1 MKRLNAKRA
10 PWLRAAVVITL
21 VACAFATLAGCT
33 AAPKVEVESSQ
44 VQSDFEA
51 FADTLSDNLV
61 QSPYV
66 DNGDYALTAF
76 DVSDSHVADDGANV
90 FDATATFENGS
101 FRTTMDVVATYAKD
115 GDSYTPSF
123 EVSNTSTKAISGI
136 KYDPQGTLGASDSEN
151 VKSIDFDEDAQT
163 CTVAAAYEPEWFESV
178 QGDVEYVYRFD
189 GTTWAQDTSTNGL
202 PAVSYGPLVA
212 TFDQYSADTDKGGC
226 LTKVDIVSVDD
237 KTGEMTANVTWIRG
251 KHSNHAASAAFQSVT
266 DDSDV
271 SLDATVKGTLYSA
284 PTEQG
289 KHRVTATLTGT
300 ASNGKP
306 MVVGIYAGGDQYSD
320 DWTIFYKA
328 SVQADDAAYTC
339 GSSISK
345 KI

>member
-101 FRTTMDVVATYAKD
+101 FRTTMDVAATYAKD

-163 CTVAAAYEPEWFESV
+163 CTVTAAYEPEWFESV

-189 GTTWAQDTSTNGL
+189 GATWAPDTSANGL

-212 TFDQYSADTDKGGC
+212 T
-226 LTKVDIVSVDD
+226 
-237 KTGEMTANVTWIRG
+237 
-251 KHSNHAASAAFQSVT
+251 
-266 DDSDV
+266 
-271 SLDATVKGTLYSA
+271 
-284 PTEQG
+284 
-289 KHRVTATLTGT
+289 
-300 ASNGKP
+300 
-306 MVVGIYAGGDQYSD
+306 
-320 DWTIFYKA
+320 
-328 SVQADDAAYTC
+328 
-339 GSSISK
+339 
-345 KI
+345 

>member
-10 PWLRAAVVITL
+10 PWLCAAVVITF
-21 VACAFATLAGCT
+21 VACAFATFAGCT

-163 CTVAAAYEPEWFESV
+163 VPSRQPTNP
-178 QGDVEYVYRFD
+178 
-189 GTTWAQDTSTNGL
+189 NGL
-202 PAVSYGPLVA
+202 KVCRA
-212 TFDQYSADTDKGGC
+212 TWNTFSASTARRGLKTLARTGC
-226 LTKVDIVSVDD
+226 P
-237 KTGEMTANVTWIRG
+237 
-251 KHSNHAASAAFQSVT
+251 Q
-266 DDSDV
+266 
-271 SLDATVKGTLYSA
+271 
-284 PTEQG
+284 
-289 KHRVTATLTGT
+289 
-300 ASNGKP
+300 
-306 MVVGIYAGGDQYSD
+306 
-320 DWTIFYKA
+320 
-328 SVQADDAAYTC
+328 
-339 GSSISK
+339 
-345 KI
+345 

>member
-123 EVSNTSTKAISGI
+123 EVSNTSTKATSGI
-136 KYDPQGTLGASDSEN
+136 KYDPQGTLGASIRKTSRA
-151 VKSIDFDEDAQT
+151 S
-163 CTVAAAYEPEWFESV
+163 
-178 QGDVEYVYRFD
+178 
-189 GTTWAQDTSTNGL
+189 TSTRMPKRAPSRQSTNPNGL
-202 PAVSYGPLVA
+202 KACRA
-212 TFDQYSADTDKGGC
+212 TWNTF
-226 LTKVDIVSVDD
+226 
-237 KTGEMTANVTWIRG
+237 
-251 KHSNHAASAAFQSVT
+251 
-266 DDSDV
+266 
-271 SLDATVKGTLYSA
+271 
-284 PTEQG
+284 
-289 KHRVTATLTGT
+289 T
-300 ASNGKP
+300 ASTARRGLKTLARTGCP
-306 MVVGIYAGGDQYSD
+306 Q
-320 DWTIFYKA
+320 
-328 SVQADDAAYTC
+328 
-339 GSSISK
+339 
-345 KI
+345 

>member
-10 PWLRAAVVITL
+10 PWLRATVVITL
-21 VACAFATLAGCT
+21 VACAFATLAGCA

-44 VQSDFEA
+44 VQSDFES

-123 EVSNTSTKAISGI
+123 EVSNTSTKATSGI
-136 KYDPQGTLGASDSEN
+136 KYDPQGTL
-151 VKSIDFDEDAQT
+151 
-163 CTVAAAYEPEWFESV
+163 
-178 QGDVEYVYRFD
+178 
-189 GTTWAQDTSTNGL
+189 
-202 PAVSYGPLVA
+202 
-212 TFDQYSADTDKGGC
+212 
-226 LTKVDIVSVDD
+226 
-237 KTGEMTANVTWIRG
+237 
-251 KHSNHAASAAFQSVT
+251 
-266 DDSDV
+266 
-271 SLDATVKGTLYSA
+271 YSA
-284 PTEQG
+284 PTERG